1 MPGKRAN
8 SEGSVTKRK
17 DGLWE
22 ARITLEGGKRKSFYA
37 KTRQEASR
45 KLAEALRDRDRGV
58 LVVGGRQTVGQ
69 YLSAW
74 LDTLVA
80 TIRPRTLQRYEQ
92 YVRVHLIPALGTI
105 TLTKLTAQRVQALY
119 TRKLADGLS
128 SSTVNHLH
136 QVLHR
141 ALESAVRLE
150 LVQRNV
156 CDLVDPPRM
165 RHFEMTTLSEE
176 QAHALLEAAIGNR
189 FEALYV
195 LALATGMRQ
204 GELLALRWRDVDLEA
219 RTLQVR
225 ATLQKDTLIF
235 AEPKTPYSRRR
246 IALSQTA
253 VEALRRHH
261 ALQAEERRK
270 MGSAWT
276 DLGLV
281 FPNTV
286 GQPMDCINL
295 LKHSFRPLLRAA
307 GLPHMR
313 FHDLRHTA
321 ATLLLG
327 RGINPRIVS
336 EMLGHSQIGITLG
349 LYSHVTPHMQQ
360 QAADAMDAALDSY
373 RESSK
378 RSSQR
383 QEDDLPTER

>member
-1 MPGKRAN
+1 
-8 SEGSVTKRK
+8 
-17 DGLWE
+17 
-22 ARITLEGGKRKSFYA
+22 
-37 KTRQEASR
+37 
-45 KLAEALRDRDRGV
+45 
-58 LVVGGRQTVGQ
+58 
-69 YLSAW
+69 
-74 LDTLVA
+74 
-80 TIRPRTLQRYEQ
+80 
-92 YVRVHLIPALGTI
+92 
-105 TLTKLTAQRVQALY
+105 
-119 TRKLADGLS
+119 
-128 SSTVNHLH
+128 
-136 QVLHR
+136 
-141 ALESAVRLE
+141 
-150 LVQRNV
+150 
-156 CDLVDPPRM
+156 M

-176 QAHALLEAAIGNR
+176 QAQALLEAAIGNR

-261 ALQAEERRK
+261 VLQAEERRK

-307 GLPHMR
+307 GL
-313 FHDLRHTA
+313 
-321 ATLLLG
+321 
-327 RGINPRIVS
+327 
-336 EMLGHSQIGITLG
+336 
-349 LYSHVTPHMQQ
+349 
-360 QAADAMDAALDSY
+360 AADAVSRLATHSRDPPAGKRDQSQDRVRDARTFADWHHTWTLQPCDATHATTGC
-373 RESSK
+373 E
-378 RSSQR
+378 
-383 QEDDLPTER
+383 